1 MPHSYKYHVLFQLSV
16 FVLMVQ
22 ITQAQEPQ
30 TIHTLQTNESGATK
44 TYVARDKI
52 VLKPGFTYSASG
64 NNTFTAKID
73 AGLLFPPTE
82 NTYILPNGQITTDP
96 EQGAVVGSIPGQFA
110 VSPTGAA
117 TYTIPIECPPGINGM
132 QPSIALVYN
141 SQAGN
146 GIAGWGWNLSGV
158 SAITRTGKTLYHDNA
173 IAAVQLTGDDNLM
186 LDGQRL
192 IRISGTNLS
201 SNAEYRTELESF
213 SKITCKTI
221 NGYLC
226 FEVKTKEGLTM
237 EYGSSADSHIE
248 AQGSSVALTWL
259 LRKVTDA
266 NGNYMIYN
274 YGENNTKG
282 EYWLNSIQY
291 TGNASAGVSPV
302 NIIEFVYQANRF
314 DSQTSYIA
322 GKKISQTK
330 LLKTILVKTSTYI
343 HKRYEI
349 SHVADSLYSKIDK
362 ISLFSGDNT
371 KNNDTEILWGT
382 PVTSYQNQY
391 KTISNFNNS
400 ASHSFY
406 YYDFNADGRMDFIT
420 LAPNATS
427 VDIYFGNTSGGFTKH
442 STYTSYQNKQIKHV
456 LTGDFNGDG
465 YGDFAYYRV
474 GLPPLQAGLY
484 EYDIVTFDGAV
495 FTHNCRLGAGGSE
508 ERAMVGDFN
517 GDGKDELLLE
527 YNSTVIGIDGFF
539 ATGGITWGTD
549 LLNWFPNSKYQLDFN
564 GDGKTDVFVMDAGG
578 YRIYNLSGNAFTQ
591 IDSGPYPNNNTGV
604 YFGDFNGD
612 GKTDLLTQKVSYGS
626 DYNET
631 AVQYATGN
639 GFEAVVIP
647 WMQKHI
653 AKLFI
658 GDFNADGKSDFS
670 CLVYPEASYND
681 TTFFVVALSQANS
694 SVKLQFRTGFSD
706 GNEFKVK
713 IHNTT
718 YNYYT
723 LNYLNNIH
731 NADFN
736 GDGRED
742 MLINYYINQGGTRM
756 DLNLFDTGD
765 ESLLV
770 KIITDGASLQNRI
783 DYSNTSNAGVYTNTS
798 SYTFPV
804 SRLKGNLKIV
814 NSYQQGNNSILFQT
828 NQQYENARIHKQ
840 GKGFLGFEK
849 VKTTD
854 VVKGI
859 VYENTMGYNSTYY
872 NIYPVQQTVKTTTGS
887 IISTTSFTNNVTSLG
902 GKRIFPYVS
911 SQTTTDHLTGL
922 SETKTVSNFDN
933 YGNART
939 IQTTKGGLHET
950 QTIAY
955 VQKGAWCLNKP
966 DSIITTTT
974 YAGQS
979 DTIKIKYEYDNKGN
993 LTKEIVNPN
1002 STEYKVTTEYT
1013 NFNNFGQP
1021 QTIAVKA
1028 KDATGVERTRSSS
1041 MTYTPSGT
1049 SKGRFVTSKTNVMGE
1064 TTTYDWDEMRGLL
1077 NSETIKGKTTYYTY
1091 DGFGRLKETK
1101 YPDGNR
1107 KTQVLQWA
1115 GGSGPTGAIYYSY
1128 TQVSGSAPIMTWFD
1142 ALGREIRK
1150 DTYGLNNKKI
1160 LTDTEYYTSG
1170 QNKGRVYRISEPYFE
1185 GDAKTWAATYNTYDA
1200 YGRATLVTTPM
1211 GRDTT
1216 VYEGLSTTIKT
1227 PEGRKTT
1234 TLNNSGFVESSTVN
1248 GKTVSYTYYPSG
1260 LTKTATPEGG
1270 QALLMEYNLQG
1281 KRTKLTDP
1289 DAGVIETTYNGFGE
1303 LVEEKQK
1310 IYDASWVITTND
1322 MESST
1327 GRLNSI
1333 NRDGEITRYGYD
1345 TQNRISSIEI
1355 VGQHKQ
1361 TFSYD
1366 DFDRVTNIRE
1376 EVGSKIFNKETE
1388 YDALGR
1394 VKKEIFPSG
1403 YYTVNH
1409 YDANGYLTKIT
1420 DKQSRLV
1427 WEAIEENAR
1436 GQLTQEKKGTK
1447 ITTYEFDGRGLPS
1460 FSSALGVLNLMYG
1473 FNEEGNLIHRKDS
1486 IPSNLQTEH
1495 FTYDTQ
1501 NRLVS
1506 WTINGFMKDSITYH
1520 SSTGNIQAKSDIGN
1534 YTMNYGEENGK
1545 PHALT
1550 SITGVPAN
1558 FPTNELNVTYTDFK
1572 KIKTLTEGNKHYTLT
1587 YGIDDQ
1593 RRMSIHKE
1601 NNVSKE
1607 TRYYLGDYEEKT
1619 DHTNGITEKIHYL
1632 SGAIYIER
1640 SNGTSSFYYAYTD
1653 YLGSL
1658 IALTNESGTVV
1669 ERYAYDPWGKR
1680 RNPANWT
1687 QDDSR
1692 TTWIVNRGY
1701 TGHEHL
1707 DAFGIINMNGRVYD
1721 PLTAMFFSPD
1731 PFVQAPDNWLNY
1743 NRYAYAYGNPFKYTD
1758 PSGELILLY
1767 WLFFTNSGYEAQK
1780 IISPVAIKINWGIG
1794 SDVKHIGYEVSV
1806 GVPKILPLSYRYHY
1820 GQTYYTQYYD
1830 DSYKG
1835 VITMEGGEW
1844 SVNGYL
1850 FGIPGSVSFS
1860 GTTFDSGEVSQTT
1873 NKISVG
1879 NPLFNLQYEND
1890 YMFGIDLPGVPKGNG
1905 DRFRTAAVQ
1914 INAGPFNLGLNMFT
1928 GAPDRYNPDGIKEI
1942 DGHNTYVETE
1952 NSNPD
1957 KYRFSAFY
1965 IGLDHLRIGINSEKT
1980 RGFIQNDLIH
1990 KRTNDPYFRVLN
2002 RPTRFYWYVGT
2013 GLGSTLW

>member
-1 MPHSYKYHVLFQLSV
+1 MKRITIYILLFLLYLNGYEGKLS
-16 FVLMVQ
+16 
-22 ITQAQEPQ
+22 AQQPYYRL
-30 TIHTLQTNESGATK
+30 ITNETGSSK
-44 TYVARDKI
+44 EYIARDSI

-132 QPSIALVYN
+132 QPSIALTYN

-146 GIAGWGWNLSGV
+146 GIAGWGWNLSGM

-173 IAAVQLTGDDNLM
+173 IAAVQLTGDDNLV

-192 IRISGTNLS
+192 IRVSGSNLTS
-201 SNAEYRTELESF
+201 GSKYRTEIETYNDVTYTS
-213 SKITCKTI
+213 I
-221 NGYLC
+221 NGYAC
-226 FEVKTKEGLTM
+226 FEVQTKEGLTM

-274 YGENNTKG
+274 YGENNTNG

-291 TGNASAGVSPV
+291 TGNDSVGVSPV

-979 DTIKIKYEYDNKGN
+979 DTIKINYEYDNKGN
-993 LTKEIVNPN
+993 LTKETVNPN
-1002 STEYKVTTEYT
+1002 STDYKVTTEYT

-1041 MTYTPSGT
+1041 MTYTSSGT
-1049 SKGRFVTSKTNVMGE
+1049 SKGRFITSKTNVMGE
-1064 TTTYDWDEMRGLL
+1064 TTAYDWDETRGLL
-1077 NSETIKGKTTYYTY
+1077 NSETTKDRTTYYTY

-1107 KTQVLQWA
+1107 QTQVLQWA

-1310 IYDASWVITTND
+1310 IHDASWIITTND

-1333 NRDGEITRYGYD
+1333 NRNGETTSYIYD
-1345 TQNRISSIEI
+1345 NDNRLSSIEI
-1355 VGQHKQ
+1355 SGQHKQ

-1409 YDANGYLTKIT
+1409 YDANGYLTKII

-1427 WEAIEENAR
+1427 WEAMAENAR
-1436 GQLTQEKKGTK
+1436 GQLTQEKKGAK

-1460 FSSALGVLNLMYG
+1460 FTSASGVLSTHYE
-1473 FNEEGNLIHRKDS
+1473 FNEKGNLTYRDDYTQS
-1486 IPSNLQTEH
+1486 YPQREV
-1495 FTYDTQ
+1495 FAYDTH
-1501 NRLVS
+1501 NRLTN
-1506 WTINGFMKDSITYH
+1506 WTANGMVYH
-1520 SSTGNIQAKSDIGN
+1520 SMTYNNTTGNIQSKSDIGS
-1534 YTMNYGEENGK
+1534 YTMNYGENGK

-1550 SITGVPAN
+1550 SIEGVPAN

-1572 KIKTLTEGNKHYTLT
+1572 KIKTLTEGNKNYSVT

-1593 RRMSIHKE
+1593 RRLSIYKE

-1607 TRYYLGDYEEKT
+1607 IRYYLGDYEEKIN
-1619 DHTNGITEKIHYL
+1619 HTSGITEKIHYL

-1680 RNPANWT
+1680 RNPTNWT

-1707 DAFGIINMNGRVYD
+1707 DVFGIINMNGRVYD

-1743 NRYAYAYGNPFKYTD
+1743 NRYAYAYGNPFRYTD
-1758 PSGELILLY
+1758 PDGEIFKQFFH
-1767 WLFFTNSGYEAQK
+1767 WLFYTDSGYEFQK
-1780 IISPVAIKINWGIG
+1780 VFSPIAYYKVDIQG
-1794 SDVKHIGYEVSV
+1794 SDINGKGYEISW
-1806 GVPKILPLSYRYHY
+1806 GVPKIIPLSYRKHS
-1820 GQTYYTQYYD
+1820 GKVTYTSYYD
-1830 DSYKG
+1830 GSVVGEVTHK
-1835 VITMEGGEW
+1835 GGEW
-1844 SVNGYL
+1844 AVNGYM
-1850 FGIPGSVSFS
+1850 FGVPASLTYS
-1860 GTTFDSGEVSQTT
+1860 GTTFQGGGLPYQTT
-1873 NKISVG
+1873 NMITLG
-1879 NPLFNLQYEND
+1879 NPFVNIKYEND
-1890 YMFGIDLPGVPKGNG
+1890 YFGIKLPGVPKG
-1905 DRFRTAAVQ
+1905 DSDSHRTVALQ
-1914 INAGPFNLGLNMFT
+1914 INVGPFSAGMNLFT
-1928 GAPDRYNPDGIKEI
+1928 GKPGEGKNTMEKNGHEVYIPNSTGDPDEYRAGIF
-1942 DGHNTYVETE
+1942 YVGFG
-1952 NSNPD
+1952 S
-1957 KYRFSAFY
+1957 KRK
-1965 IGLDHLRIGINSEKT
+1965 GINSEKL
-1980 RGFIQNDLIH
+1980 RALVQNGIH
-1990 KRTNDPYFRVLN
+1990 FFTGDPYFRMLD
-2002 RPTRFYWYVGT
+2002 RPTTSYWHNGYSSGT
-2013 GLGSTLW
+2013 TLW